1 MEIIFRPLQSKNYL
15 SYVPSIE
22 SDTMSV
28 TANPMGMAPLQII
41 TSKFSWNSI
50 RVHRAATRVNRFSKV
65 AVLQDLKPK
74 LILVPRTSGEKDVSE
89 LMDELLEAIQS
100 VKSEVLNF
108 THYGY
113 VQEKLPNVEVES
125 VLRKLYEIKNRT
137 SVRVFIWDIDSRYE
151 GEIKDIYKKYFSK
164 NLASAGAVK

>member
-22 SDTMSV
+22 SDTMTV

-41 TSKFSWNSI
+41 TSKFSWNSL

-74 LILVPRTSGEKDVSE
+74 LILVPRTTGEKDASK
-89 LMDELLEAIQS
+89 LMDELLEAAES
-100 VKSEVLNF
+100 VQSEVLNF

-113 VQEKLPNVEVES
+113 IQEKLPNVEVES

-164 NLASAGAVK
+164 NLATAGAVK